1 MPSFILYQILAKD
14 LSWAKYHS
22 RLRGD
27 IREQRMVVG
36 REMQIINKYFC
47 MHISMKKVNQETK
60 KGHLRVECEDYFM
73 KAIREVLRND

>member
-1 MPSFILYQILAKD
+1 
-14 LSWAKYHS
+14 
-22 RLRGD
+22 
-27 IREQRMVVG
+27 MVVG

-60 KGHLRVECEDYFM
+60 KGHLGVECEDYFM